1 MADSNIQ
8 TTAGTT
14 IGISATLPATEN
26 QAGYEALT
34 FTLIGEVTDLGEY
47 GKEYAT
53 VTHNPIAS
61 RKTIKRK
68 GSFNNG
74 TLALQLG
81 LDKAD
86 AGQVICDAAVDSD
99 NNYAFAITYQDGTID
114 YMSAQVMSF
123 KTNAGSVDQILS
135 GSINLEVNTDI
146 ISVLPA

>member
-1 MADSNIQ
+1 MADSNVQ

-26 QAGYEALT
+26 QAGYAALT

-146 ISVLPA
+146 ISVLP

>member
-1 MADSNIQ
+1 MTDSNVQ

-26 QAGYEALT
+26 KAGYEALT
-34 FTLIGEVTDLGEY
+34 FALIGEVTDLGEY
-47 GKEYAT
+47 GKEYST

-68 GSFNNG
+68 GSYNNG

-81 LDKAD
+81 IDAAD

-99 NNYAFAITYQDGTID
+99 NNYAFKVTYQDGTVD
-114 YMSAQVMSF
+114 YFSGQIMSF

-135 GSINLEVNTDI
+135 GAINIELNTDV
-146 ISVLPA
+146 ISVALP